1 MKVLHIISGNDD
13 GGGAKHLL
21 NLCANSKG
29 LMESTIGCIGPGPL
43 LEKAGTKGVDNVLFS
58 IKSFLGHEALEY
70 IDDKGFDIV
79 NFHGAKAFLMKKILG
94 KRLGIPSV
102 ATVHSNYKQDFL
114 NSKFKNIVYTPLSI
128 MGLDSFDYFI
138 CVSCYIKKL
147 MDVDGIEGKRFVIPN
162 GIDFSECTVE
172 KDAASVRNALGIHK
186 DDFVYIMIARFHP
199 VKNHGTLIK
208 AFDQLQAEVGNVK
221 LILVGDGECR
231 GKLQEVA
238 GPGVIFTGYQ
248 DNVIDLINASDIS
261 VLTSFSEGGA
271 LPLVVLESAALKKTV
286 IASSVSDMPYS
297 INGGNGFLI
306 DPHSEEDIYMKLKEA
321 YIHQERL
328 KTMGENLYNYV
339 KEKYS
344 MDKFCKNYFDAY
356 SYIIE
361 DFGVVNK

>member
-21 NLCANSKG
+21 NLCTNSKG
-29 LMESTIGCIGPGPL
+29 LMESSIGCIGAGPL
-43 LEKAGTKGVDNVLFS
+43 LEKAGMKGVDTVLFS
-58 IKSFLGHEALEY
+58 IKSFLGHEAMEY
-70 IDDKGFDIV
+70 IDGNGFDIV
-79 NFHGAKAFLMKKILG
+79 NFHGAKAFLMRKLLG
-94 KRLGIPSV
+94 NRLGIPSV

-128 MGLDSFDYFI
+128 MGLDRFDYFI

-162 GIDFSECTVE
+162 GIEFGECIVE
-172 KDAASVRNALGIHK
+172 KDAGSVRSALGINK

-199 VKNHGTLIK
+199 VKNHATLIR
-208 AFDQLQAEVGNVK
+208 AFGQLEAEFGNVK
-221 LILVGDGECR
+221 LMLVGDGGR
-231 GKLQEVA
+231 GKLQEEA

-248 DNVIDLINASDIS
+248 ENVIDLINASDIS

-271 LPLVVLESAALKKTV
+271 LPLVILESAALRKTV

-297 INGGNGFLI
+297 INGGNGFLV
-306 DPHSEEDIYMKLKEA
+306 DPHSEEDIYLKLKEA
-321 YIHQERL
+321 YLHKERL
-328 KTMGENLYNYV
+328 KTMGENLYNFV

-344 MDKFCKNYFDAY
+344 MDKFCRNYFDAY
-356 SYIIE
+356 SNIIK
-361 DFGVVNK
+361 DFEVVHK